1 MVTHNPTP
9 VPSPVAGSDYYS
21 AALEVFCEV
30 WATLTRTCRKWS
42 RVWNTK
48 LQFLK
53 MKDSLLRSC
62 LCYLYL
68 SAGETNRNLN
78 L

>member
-9 VPSPVAGSDYYS
+9 APSPVAGSHYYF
-21 AALEVFCEV
+21 AALEIFCEV

-48 LQFLK
+48 RQFLK
-53 MKDSLLRSC
+53 MKGAAYVICIC
-62 LCYLYL
+62 LQEKLI
-68 SAGETNRNLN
+68 ET
-78 L
+78 

>member
-9 VPSPVAGSDYYS
+9 APSPVAGSDYYF
-21 AALEVFCEV
+21 AALEIFCEV

-53 MKDSLLRSC
+53 MKDSLGKELLMLFVFVCR
-62 LCYLYL
+62 
-68 SAGETNRNLN
+68 RN
-78 L
+78 